1 MTGWVAEISVEGT
14 TAVNNTETA
23 ILALQAVGGGTTVRQ
38 SMSCQ

>member
-1 MTGWVAEISVEGT
+1 MMGWVAGISVEGT

-23 ILALQAVGGGTTVRQ
+23 ILALQAVGGGTTDRQ